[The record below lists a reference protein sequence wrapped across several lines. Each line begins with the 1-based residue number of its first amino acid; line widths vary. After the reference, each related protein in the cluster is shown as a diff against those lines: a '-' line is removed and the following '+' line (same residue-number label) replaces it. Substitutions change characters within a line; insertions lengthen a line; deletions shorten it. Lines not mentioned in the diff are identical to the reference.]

1 MGKNRIINIL
11 GCQYPVILGPMR
23 RKTLGEMAATVSN
36 SGGFGQIAASGLS
49 AEQLRREIAKARNL
63 TDRPIGVNI
72 PIYRP
77 NASEALEISIE
88 AGIQIITT
96 SAGNP
101 AKLIKRI
108 KEAGLKVLHK
118 VSSEDMA
125 LKAEAYGVDG
135 IIATGYEAGGHLGRN
150 GTTTICLIPQLVD
163 VVKIPIVAAGGIADA
178 RGLVAAF
185 ALGAEGVEMG
195 TRFLATHE
203 CPVPY
208 CYKQL
213 VLDAKS
219 DSTVV
224 LAEKTM
230 PIRVLKNRMREIT
243 RQQDKAQEN
252 KHLHRLDSG
261 STYKQSESDASTGS
275 MPGGQIAGLIK
286 EIKDIENV
294 IPELVH
300 GANRLSQRLAAEFGG
315 L

>member
-1 MGKNRIINIL
+1 MFKNRIIDIL

-23 RKTLGEMAATVSN
+23 RKTLGEMAAAVSN

-49 AEQLRREIAKARNL
+49 ADQLRREITKAHNL

-77 NASEALEISIE
+77 NASEALEIAIE

-108 KEAGLKVLHK
+108 KEAGLKILHK

-125 LKAEAYGVDG
+125 LKAEACGVDG
-135 IIATGYEAGGHLGRN
+135 IIATGYEAGGHIGRDD
-150 GTTTICLIPQLVD
+150 TTIMCLIPQLVD
-163 VVKIPIVAAGGIADA
+163 SVKVPIVAAGGVADA

-208 CYKQL
+208 FYKQL
-213 VLDAKS
+213 ILDAKS

-224 LAEKTM
+224 VAKNAM
-230 PIRVLKNRMREIT
+230 PTRLLKNRMLEIT
-243 RQQDKAQEN
+243 QNHDNAQEN
-252 KHLHRLDSG
+252 KHLNGSDSG
-261 STYKQSESDASTGS
+261 SKYIQSESDASIKII
-275 MPGGQIAGLIK
+275 PAGQIAGLIK
-286 EIKDIENV
+286 QIKHIENV
-294 IPELVH
+294 IPELMH
-300 GANRLSQRLAAEFGG
+300 GVNRLSQRLAAEFGG
-315 L
+315 V